1 MSRMLRHAHDLSH
14 TVSGTVN
21 MGLCYPGTIFEC
33 FPGDSFK
40 IQAQDLTRFMPQI
53 SPTMADVNVG
63 VDFYQVPWRQ
73 LFDKIGLDWDAFLT
87 GGENGSDTSV
97 LPTITIPATGYDE
110 GSLADWLN
118 YPCNY
123 VDPQTGNK
131 VVVGAGLELNALP
144 VIAYMHIIN
153 ENYRDQNFIAKLDL
167 TKYQDFLDGTY
178 VFTDPDGN
186 TISYPMLV
194 NGVFRKAWSRD
205 YYGRAMSNTQR
216 GNVVSVPLSGTPA
229 PVVYGSAVTTG
240 AGGQTV
246 ANMVG
251 KQAAGYLASS
261 TNVMATAT
269 GGSVNVAPLE
279 ADLSGIPAFDLI
291 TLRLAARM
299 QRFGEIL
306 QKSGARAVE
315 FTYAM
320 FGVRIPDDRI
330 QRPVFHGSFKLPVI
344 FSEVLQTGETT
355 SASPQGNLAGHG
367 ITGGTNNPLH
377 IKCIEH
383 GYVVAIMHVM
393 PKPQYQNIVPKYLLR
408 STRWDIPNPLFQHV
422 GDQPIKRVEIYP
434 NSANPNQNFGY
445 VPHYTELSFVP
456 STIHGM
462 MKGEMLH
469 WTMARVFSSEPVL
482 SAAFRYAEPS
492 MRSFAVQSMIIGTSQ
507 TVVTAPQMQVQVGFI
522 IKGRRLFAN
531 ASPTL
536 PILALAPDGVVAP
549 PFADNKG
556 FNPAARK
563 SATSR

>member
-1 MSRMLRHAHDLSH
+1 MRMLRHAHNLSH

-40 IQAQDLTRFMPQI
+40 IQAQDLTRFMPQV

-73 LFDKIGLDWDAFLT
+73 LFDKLGLDWDAFLT
-87 GGENGSDTSV
+87 GGENGTDTST
-97 LPTITIPATGYDE
+97 LPTITIPATGYEE

-123 VDPQTGNK
+123 IDPQTGNK
-131 VVVGAGLELNALP
+131 VIVGAGLVLNALP

-153 ENYRDQNFIAKLDL
+153 ENYRDQNFISKLDL
-167 TKYQDFLDGTY
+167 TQYQAFLDGTY
-178 VFTDPDGN
+178 AFTDPDGN
-186 TISYPMLV
+186 AISYPMLV

-216 GNVVSVPLSGTPA
+216 GNVVSVPLSGMPA
-229 PVVYGSAVTTG
+229 MVKSTATNKEIHYNVGSGPNNTNTALGLSDIDKYSSVQFSPNGTNFTASYQG
-240 AGGQTV
+240 AGYA
-246 ANMVG
+246 ANDWPGM
-251 KQAAGYLASS
+251 Y
-261 TNVMATAT
+261 
-269 GGSVNVAPLE
+269 
-279 ADLSGIPAFDLI
+279 ADLSNVPAFDLI
-291 TLRLAARM
+291 TFRLAARM

-320 FGVRIPDDRI
+320 FGVRIPDERI
-330 QRPVFHGSFKLPVI
+330 QRPIFHGSFKLPVI
-344 FSEVLQTGETT
+344 FSEVLQTSQTS

-383 GYVVAIMHVM
+383 GYIVAIMHVM

-408 STRWDIPNPLFQHV
+408 STRWDVPNPLFQHV
-422 GDQPIKRVEIYP
+422 GDQPIKRVEIFP
-434 NSANPNQNFGY
+434 NSTNPNQNFGY

-469 WTMARVFSSEPVL
+469 WTMARVFATEPVL

-492 MRSFAVQSMIIGTSQ
+492 MRSFSVQTMTIGTSQ
-507 TVVTAPQMQVQVGFI
+507 TVVTAPQMQVQVGFLVHA
-522 IKGRRLFAN
+522 RRLFVKN
-531 ASPTL
+531 AQPG
-536 PILALAPDGVVAP
+536 IHIV
-549 PFADNKG
+549 
-556 FNPAARK
+556 
-563 SATSR
+563 

>member
-1 MSRMLRHAHDLSH
+1 MRMIRHAHNLSH

-53 SPTMADVNVG
+53 SPTMADVSVG

-73 LFDKIGLDWDAFLT
+73 LFDKLGLDWDAFLT
-87 GGENGSDTSV
+87 GGENGQDTSV

-123 VDPQTGNK
+123 IDPQTGNK
-131 VVVGAGLELNALP
+131 VIVGAGLELNALP

-167 TKYQDFLDGTY
+167 TQYQAFLDGTY
-178 VFTDPDGN
+178 VFQDPEGN

-194 NGVFRKAWSRD
+194 RGIFRKAWSRD
-205 YYGRAMSNTQR
+205 YFGRAMSNTQR
-216 GNVVSVPLSGTPA
+216 GGVVSVPLSGVPA
-229 PVVYGSAVTTG
+229 PVITG
-240 AGGQTV
+240 ANQTWTGTRDALHLAKTDGTFRTSAATLCLNPNDGVIINGSGATPGGQEAYTP
-246 ANMVG
+246 ANL
-251 KQAAGYLASS
+251 Y
-261 TNVMATAT
+261 
-269 GGSVNVAPLE
+269 
-279 ADLSGIPAFDLI
+279 ADLSNVPAFDLI
-291 TLRLAARM
+291 TFRLAARM

-344 FSEVLQTGETT
+344 FSEVLQTSET
-355 SASPQGNLAGHG
+355 ANSPQGNLAGHG

-383 GYVVAIMHVM
+383 GYIIAIMHVM

-408 STRWDIPNPLFQHV
+408 STRWDVPNPLFQHI

-434 NSANPNQNFGY
+434 NSTNPNQNFGY
-445 VPHYTELSFVP
+445 VPHYSELSFIP

-469 WTMARVFSSEPVL
+469 WTMSRVFSSEPVL

-492 MRSFAVQSMIIGTSQ
+492 MRSFAVQSMTVGTSQ
-507 TVVTAPQMQVQVGFI
+507 TVVTAPQMQVQVGFLI
-522 IKGRRLFAN
+522 NARRLFVKN
-531 ASPTL
+531 AQPG
-536 PILALAPDGVVAP
+536 IHIV
-549 PFADNKG
+549 
-556 FNPAARK
+556 
-563 SATSR
+563 

>member
-1 MSRMLRHAHDLSH
+1 MRMLRHAHNLSH

-40 IQAQDLTRFMPQI
+40 IQAQDLTRFMPQV

-73 LFDKIGLDWDAFLT
+73 LFDKLGLDWDAFLT
-87 GGENGSDTSV
+87 GGENGTDTST
-97 LPTITIPATGYDE
+97 LPTITIPQTGYEE

-153 ENYRDQNFIAKLDL
+153 ENYRDQNFISKLDL

-178 VFTDPDGN
+178 AFTDPDGN
-186 TISYPMLV
+186 AISYPMLV

-205 YYGRAMSNTQR
+205 YYGRAMSHTQR
-216 GNVVSVPLSGTPA
+216 GNVVNVPLSGIPA
-229 PVVYGSAVTTG
+229 PILSEKTGKRVTL
-240 AGGQTV
+240 
-246 ANMVG
+246 NVG
-251 KQAAGYLASS
+251 KTDAINAMIGLSDTDHWAMFQANTGNHDAQLVDGVGATTSAAGDWRGMY
-261 TNVMATAT
+261 
-269 GGSVNVAPLE
+269 
-279 ADLSGIPAFDLI
+279 ADLSNVPAFDLI
-291 TLRLAARM
+291 TFRLAARM

-320 FGVRIPDDRI
+320 FGVRIPDERI
-330 QRPVFHGSFKLPVI
+330 QRPIFHGSFKLPVI
-344 FSEVLQTGETT
+344 FSEVLQTSQT
-355 SASPQGNLAGHG
+355 SNASPQGNLAGHG

-383 GYVVAIMHVM
+383 GYIVAIMHVM

-408 STRWDIPNPLFQHV
+408 STRWDVPNPLFQHV
-422 GDQPIKRVEIYP
+422 GDQPIKRVEIFP
-434 NSANPNQNFGY
+434 NSTNPNQNFGY

-469 WTMARVFSSEPVL
+469 WTMARVFTSEPVL

-492 MRSFAVQSMIIGTSQ
+492 MRSFSVQTMTVGTSQ
-507 TVVTAPQMQVQVGFI
+507 TVVTAPQMQVQVGFLVHA
-522 IKGRRLFAN
+522 RRLFVKN
-531 ASPTL
+531 AQPG
-536 PILALAPDGVVAP
+536 IHIV
-549 PFADNKG
+549 
-556 FNPAARK
+556 
-563 SATSR
+563 